1 MLRMSKMADYGT
13 LILTTMV
20 HEPERIQSAAG
31 IAAMIHVPV
40 PTVSKILKIL
50 TREGLVTSLRGA
62 KGGYLLSRAPN
73 QITVSH
79 IINAMDG
86 PIGMTECSITP
97 GLCAQESAC
106 RVRANWQKVNR
117 IVLDALDKITL
128 DQMIQPVTDTRETI
142 NISTL
147 RTPTAAALQCPAA
160 PAVNHSINGDHP

>member
-31 IAAMIHVPV
+31 IAIMIRVPV

-50 TREGLVTSLRGA
+50 TREGLVVSLRGA
-62 KGGYLLSRAPN
+62 KGGYMLSRPPN
-73 QITVSH
+73 QITLSH

-97 GLCAQESAC
+97 GLCTQESSC
-106 RVRANWQKVNR
+106 SVRLNWQRVNR
-117 IVLDALDKITL
+117 VVLNALDQITL
-128 DQMIQPVTDTRETI
+128 NQMIEPVTETVETVD
-142 NISTL
+142 ISALRRTL
-147 RTPTAAALQCPAA
+147 PLPVPKSAPTK
-160 PAVNHSINGDHP
+160 NHRIHGEQS